1 MNRSCRRVGLPALA
15 AVIALVAAS
24 CTPPPPPPPA
34 PVVANAVP
42 LANTPNFTGP
52 AVPVGVAGPTVKAI
66 AQVGDRMVVGG
77 SFTAVNSVTHKYL
90 ATFVAPAGPVDA
102 FAPQLNN
109 VVDVVTPT
117 AGATGYYAAGL
128 FTSVGGFGTRVAL
141 FTTAG
146 ALVTSFRVIA
156 NGEIRTMAVNGTHL
170 LLGGTFT
177 NVDGATR
184 NGLASV
190 NTTTG
195 ALDSYLTVSLTGH
208 HNFGHIDGAAEG
220 GVGAFSLAV
229 SPDHSRAIVD
239 GNFTDASGFSRD
251 QIVNIT
257 LNAANATVDPNW
269 ATPAYTHA
277 CSYKGYDSYVQD
289 IAWSPDGSYFVVSA
303 TGGYKSGSLEDCDSA
318 TRFNASSTGLSVQP
332 AWIDWTGT
340 DSLYSVAV
348 TAAAVY
354 VGGHNRWLNNP
365 FGQDNPHAGAVPRP
379 GLAALEPANGVPLS
393 WNPGRHPRGHG
404 AEVVYASPTG
414 IWVGSDTNY
423 IGNFA
428 YQRDELAFFPFA
440 GGTPAAGD
448 ATGNPTKIYVGG
460 RGGSSSNVLSANS
473 FNPATGAG
481 RAIPAPSN
489 GGIDWS
495 QIRGA
500 FMLNGRVWYGKS
512 DGTFNYRTY
521 DGTIFGPEERVDPY
535 NDPYWSPV
543 VNGSPPTG
551 STYRGT
557 ATSFYAQLPE
567 LTAMFYANRAIYYT
581 LQGDSR
587 LYRRAFSPGTAGSS
601 VPGQVT
607 GGIISPI
614 QVTVVAS
621 GGLVDFSAAGGLW
634 VAGTKLWMGSSH
646 SGALYEIPW
655 NGFNVIGKAV
665 QPPASTNPNPNA
677 PGNVWAG
684 RGVFVSP

>member
-1 MNRSCRRVGLPALA
+1 
-15 AVIALVAAS
+15 
-24 CTPPPPPPPA
+24 
-34 PVVANAVP
+34 VVANAVP

-52 AVPVGVAGPTVKAI
+52 TPPEGVAGPTVKAI

-90 ATFVAPAGPVDA
+90 VTFVAPTGPVDS

-117 AGATGYYAAGL
+117 AGGTGYYAAGL
-128 FTSVGGFGTRVAL
+128 FSSVGGFGTRVAL

-146 ALVTSFRVIA
+146 ALVTSFRVTA
-156 NGEIRTMAVNGTHL
+156 NGEIRTMALNGTHL

-177 NVDGATR
+177 NVDGAAR

-190 NTTTG
+190 STTTG
-195 ALDSYLTVSLTGH
+195 AIDSYLTVSLTGH
-208 HNFGHIDGAAEG
+208 HNFGRLDGAAEG
-220 GVGAFSLAV
+220 GVGAFSIAV

-239 GNFTDASGFSRD
+239 GNFVDASGFSRD
-251 QIVNIT
+251 QIVNIK
-257 LNAANATVDPNW
+257 LNATSATVDQGW
-269 ATPAYTHA
+269 ATAAYTHN
-277 CSYKGYDSYVQD
+277 CQYKAYDSYVQD
-289 IAWSPDGSYFVVSA
+289 VAWSPDGSYFVVAA
-303 TGGYKSGSLEDCDSA
+303 TGGYHSGSLEDCDSA
-318 TRFNASSTGLSVQP
+318 TRFNASSAGLNVQP

-348 TAAAVY
+348 TTAAVY

-365 FGQDNPHAGAVPRP
+365 YGQDNPKAGAVPRP
-379 GLAALEPANGVPLS
+379 GLAALEPVNGVPMA
-393 WNPGRHPRGHG
+393 WNPGRNPRGHG
-404 AEVVYASPTG
+404 AEVVYASPSG

-423 IGNFA
+423 IGNFQ

-440 GGTPAAGD
+440 GGTPAPAD
-448 ATGNPTKIYVGG
+448 ATGTPTKIYVGG
-460 RGGSSSNVLSANS
+460 RWGSSSDVLSANS

-481 RAIPAPSN
+481 RAIVAPN
-489 GGIDWS
+489 GGGIDWS
-495 QIRGA
+495 GMRGA
-500 FMLNGRVWYGKS
+500 FMLNGRIWYGKS

-521 DGTIFGPEERVDPY
+521 NGTTFGPEERVDPY

-543 VNGSPPTG
+543 VNGSMPTG
-551 STYRGT
+551 TTYRGT
-557 ATSFYAQLPE
+557 ATSFYAQIPKI
-567 LTAMFYANRAIYYT
+567 TAMFYANRAIYYT

-587 LYRRAFSPGTAGSS
+587 LYSRAFSPSTAGSS
-601 VPGQVT
+601 APGQVT

-614 QVTVVAS
+614 QVTVVPT
-621 GGLVDFSAAGGLW
+621 GGQVDFSAAGGLW
-634 VAGTKLWMGSSH
+634 LANGKLWMGSSH

-677 PGNVWAG
+677 PGNLWAG
-684 RGVFVSP
+684 RAVFVSP